1 MQQPKESIKWRPP
14 GDGMYKTNYDGVV
27 FTESEEARIWVII
40 RDVKGNVIA
49 ALAEKIPYPGS
60 MEVLEALAAR
70 RVAQFVMELGISVS
84 EFEGDFE
91 VVWRALRTV
100 DGAYSSIGEIIKDT
114 ISIVGLLRT
123 FSFSHTKQQGNC
135 VAHVLAKRAIVSFP
149 LLVWMVH
156 VPTDISHVVISDFQQ
171 LNNNTP
177 Y

>member
-1 MQQPKESIKWRPP
+1 M
-14 GDGMYKTNYDGVV
+14 
-27 FTESEEARIWVII
+27 
-40 RDVKGNVIA
+40 IA

-60 MEVLEALAAR
+60 MEVLETLAAR
-70 RVAQFVMELGISVS
+70 RVAQFVVELGLSVS
-84 EFEGDFE
+84 EFEGDFK
-91 VVWRALRTV
+91 VVWRALRTA
-100 DGAYSSIGEIIKDT
+100 DGAYSSIGEVIKDT

-135 VAHVLAKRAIVSFP
+135 AAHVLAKRAIVSFP